1 MMVGLDID
9 GVLADFLP
17 PFLKL
22 LEKRVGNGPIDPLS
36 IVDPSFI
43 RHPVISQEL
52 ISECMTEVSYNP
64 SFWEDLA
71 PLATAKQ
78 WQELENLSQEQ
89 KLVFVTHRYERD
101 TYSIQQL
108 TCEWLKKHGVSKPIV
123 YFTQT
128 YKSELVRQLKLE
140 LFVDDRHE
148 NCFDIA
154 ENTDA
159 VVMMPHRS
167 YNNSFQHPKVR
178 RIQDLEEVFSYLG

>member
-1 MMVGLDID
+1 MMIGLDID

-36 IVDPSFI
+36 IIDPSFI
-43 RHPVISQEL
+43 SHPLISQEL
-52 ISECMTEVSYNP
+52 IAECMVEVSYNAR
-64 SFWEDLA
+64 FWEDLA
-71 PLATAKQ
+71 PLPTSKQ
-78 WQELENLSQEQ
+78 WQELENLSQKQ

-108 TCEWLKKHGVSKPIV
+108 TCDWLRKHGVTKPVV
-123 YFTQT
+123 YFTQS
-128 YKSELVRQLKLE
+128 YKSELVRELKLE

-148 NCFDIA
+148 NCLDIA
-154 ENTDA
+154 ENTNA

-167 YNNSFQHPKVR
+167 YNNSFRHPKVR
-178 RIQDLEEVFSYLG
+178 RTQAPEEVFLYLA